1 MKQEMLSK
9 QPKVSI
15 IIPVYNG
22 SNYLKEAIDSA
33 LAQTYPNCEVLV
45 VNDGSCDEGKTE
57 TIALSYGDRIRY
69 FKKENGGV
77 ASALNMGIRQ
87 MTGEYF
93 SWLSH
98 DDVYYPNKVEREV
111 QAIIESGDPTKLV
124 QCEYDFYDEATGTYT
139 PTDFSKTYT
148 IKQLTNSVFCV
159 LQLQIHACCALIHK
173 SHFDRVGMFDE
184 SRPYTQ
190 DVEMWFRIF
199 RNQKSLWV
207 TEHLYKV
214 RVHAQSDSKHYYDAW
229 NKENSKLYLLM
240 MQQLSNGELAK
251 MYGTAETALCRI
263 IGLIRSRGGAMEAEE
278 LEKRY
283 RICLGEKNKQLNNSF
298 EIFLK
303 KYSKNIMKEIVLFG
317 AGQYGERLLYELVH
331 RGVHVRY
338 FMDNDPQKNNKY
350 IQGIPCHSLEFFKNK
365 KESFLIIIA
374 QRMNQDAISQ
384 MRKEE
389 FPYVITRQNLDG
401 VLLDYEPIR

>member
-1 MKQEMLSK
+1 MK

-22 SNYLKEAIDSA
+22 SNYLKQAIDSA

-57 TIALSYGDRIRY
+57 AIALSYGDRIRY

-111 QAIIESGDPTKLV
+111 QTIMESGSPTKLV

-148 IKQLTNSVFCV
+148 IEQLTNSVFSV

-184 SRPYTQ
+184 GLRTVQ
-190 DVEMWFRIF
+190 DIEMWFRLF
-199 RNQKSLWV
+199 RGQRSLFV
-207 TEHLYKV
+207 PERLYKV
-214 RVHAQSDSKHYYDAW
+214 REHAEAGNHTIPSYYP
-229 NKENSKLYLLM
+229 ETCRLYKNLIG
-240 MQQLSNGELAK
+240 QLSDQEIISIWGSTFCFYTRMNG
-251 MYGTAETALCRI
+251 
-263 IGLIRSRGGAMEAEE
+263 
-278 LEKRY
+278 
-283 RICLGEKNKQLNNSF
+283 
-298 EIFLK
+298 FLK
-303 KYSKNIMKEIVLFG
+303 SYGLEDEEIESLVSTSEKCEADLHNERTLHGLLHSKKVYIFG
-317 AGQYGERLLYELVH
+317 AGQYGKRVLYELT
-331 RGVHVRY
+331 VREIRVDG
-338 FMDNDPQKNNKY
+338 FLDNNPLREGQK
-350 IQGIPCHSLEFFKNK
+350 IQGIPCYMPEKELESND
-365 KESFLIIIA
+365 
-374 QRMNQDAISQ
+374 DAAVIVAVRNCKTILLQLEQLQ
-384 MRKEE
+384 MR
-389 FPYVITRQNLDG
+389 D
-401 VLLDYEPIR
+401 VLLKSDIEKTMYEEESANV

>member
-148 IKQLTNSVFCV
+148 IGRLTNSVFSV

-184 SRPYTQ
+184 GLRTVQ
-190 DVEMWFRIF
+190 DIEMWFRLF
-199 RNQKSLWV
+199 RGQKSLFV
-207 TEHLYKV
+207 PERLYKV
-214 RVHAQSDSKHYYDAW
+214 REHAEAGNHTIPSYYPETCRLY
-229 NKENSKLYLLM
+229 ENLIG
-240 MQQLSNGELAK
+240 QLSDQEIISIWGSTFCFYTRMNGFLRSYGLEDKEIESHVLAK
-251 MYGTAETALCRI
+251 EKSETDI
-263 IGLIRSRGGAMEAEE
+263 
-278 LEKRY
+278 
-283 RICLGEKNKQLNNSF
+283 KNESYLKQ
-298 EIFLK
+298 IFQSK
-303 KYSKNIMKEIVLFG
+303 KIYIFG
-317 AGQYGERLLYELVH
+317 AGQYGMRVLYELKM
-331 RGVHVRY
+331 RGIQVDG
-338 FMDNDPQKNNKY
+338 FLDNNPQREGQG
-350 IQGIPCHSLEFFKNK
+350 IQGVSCYMPEKELESNGDAVVIVAVRNCKTILSQLDK
-365 KESFLIIIA
+365 LHVADVFLKSDIEKI
-374 QRMNQDAISQ
+374 MY
-384 MRKEE
+384 EE
-389 FPYVITRQNLDG
+389 EITN
-401 VLLDYEPIR
+401 V

>member
-1 MKQEMLSK
+1 MKQQM

-22 SNYLKEAIDSA
+22 SNYLQEAIDSA
-33 LAQTYPNCEVLV
+33 LAQTYPNCEILV
-45 VNDGSCDEGKTE
+45 INDGSCDEGKTE
-57 TIALSYGDRIRY
+57 AIALSYGDRIRY

-98 DDVYYPNKVEREV
+98 DDVYYPNKVKREV
-111 QAIIESGDPTKLV
+111 QAILASGDPMKLV

-148 IKQLTNSVFCV
+148 IGQLTNSVFSV

-190 DVEMWFRIF
+190 DVEMWFRLF

-207 TEHLYKV
+207 TERLYKV

-229 NKENSKLYLLM
+229 NKENSKLYLMM
-240 MQQLSNGELAK
+240 MQQLSDGELAK

-263 IGLIRSRGGAMEAEE
+263 IGLIRSRNGIEEAEALENRFYTCIRRSSSCESDEAFQEYLNE
-278 LEKRY
+278 LT
-283 RICLGEKNKQLNNSF
+283 GNK
-298 EIFLK
+298 K
-303 KYSKNIMKEIVLFG
+303 KAIVLFG
-317 AGQYGERLLYELVH
+317 AGQYGVRMLYEMKH
-331 RGVHVRY
+331 RNIAVDY
-338 FMDNDPQKNNKY
+338 FMDNNP
-350 IQGIPCHSLEFFKNK
+350 K
-365 KESFLIIIA
+365 KEGKIVDGIMCHQLSFFREEKEKYFVIVT
-374 QRMNQDAISQ
+374 QRMCADALLQ
-384 MRKEE
+384 LKEE
-389 FPYVITRQNLDG
+389 AFPYVTSRQALDG
-401 VLLDYEPIR
+401 ALLDYAPRR

>member
-148 IKQLTNSVFCV
+148 IGRLTNSVFSV

-184 SRPYTQ
+184 GLRTVQ
-190 DVEMWFRIF
+190 DIEMWFRLF
-199 RNQKSLWV
+199 RGQKSLFV
-207 TEHLYKV
+207 PERLYKV
-214 RVHAQSDSKHYYDAW
+214 REHAEAGNHTIPSYYPETCRLY
-229 NKENSKLYLLM
+229 ENLIG
-240 MQQLSNGELAK
+240 QLSDQEIISIWGSTFCFYTRMNGFLRSYGLEDKEIESHVLAK
-251 MYGTAETALCRI
+251 EKSETDI
-263 IGLIRSRGGAMEAEE
+263 
-278 LEKRY
+278 
-283 RICLGEKNKQLNNSF
+283 KNESYLKQ
-298 EIFLK
+298 IFQSK
-303 KYSKNIMKEIVLFG
+303 KIYIFG
-317 AGQYGERLLYELVH
+317 AGQYGMRVLYELKV
-331 RGVHVRY
+331 RGIQVDG
-338 FMDNDPQKNNKY
+338 FLDNNPQREGQG
-350 IQGIPCHSLEFFKNK
+350 IQGVSCYMPEKELESNGDAVVIVAVRNCKTILSQLDK
-365 KESFLIIIA
+365 LHVADVFLKSDIEKI
-374 QRMNQDAISQ
+374 MY
-384 MRKEE
+384 EE
-389 FPYVITRQNLDG
+389 EITN
-401 VLLDYEPIR
+401 V

>member
-33 LAQTYPNCEVLV
+33 LAQTYSNCEVLV

-148 IKQLTNSVFCV
+148 IKQLTNSVFSV

-173 SHFDRVGMFDE
+173 SHFERVGMFDE
-184 SRPYTQ
+184 NLKTVQ
-190 DVEMWFRIF
+190 DIEMWFRLF
-199 RNQKSLWV
+199 RGQKSLFV
-207 TEHLYKV
+207 PERLYKV
-214 RVHAQSDSKHYYDAW
+214 REHAEAGNHTIPSYYSETCRLYKNLIGQMSDQEITSIWGSPFCFYTRT
-229 NKENSKLYLLM
+229 
-240 MQQLSNGELAK
+240 NGFLRSYGLEDEEIESHVLAK
-251 MYGTAETALCRI
+251 EKSETDI
-263 IGLIRSRGGAMEAEE
+263 
-278 LEKRY
+278 
-283 RICLGEKNKQLNNSF
+283 KNESYLKQ
-298 EIFLK
+298 IFQSK
-303 KYSKNIMKEIVLFG
+303 KIYIFG
-317 AGQYGERLLYELVH
+317 AGQYGMRVLYELKV
-331 RGVHVRY
+331 RGISVDG
-338 FMDNDPQKNNKY
+338 FLDNNPQREGQR
-350 IQGIPCHSLEFFKNK
+350 IQGVSCYMPEKELESNGDAVVIVAVRNCKTILSQLDK
-365 KESFLIIIA
+365 LHVADVFLKSDIEKI
-374 QRMNQDAISQ
+374 MY
-384 MRKEE
+384 EE
-389 FPYVITRQNLDG
+389 EITN
-401 VLLDYEPIR
+401 V

>member
-1 MKQEMLSK
+1 MKQQM

-22 SNYLKEAIDSA
+22 SNYLQEAIDSA
-33 LAQTYPNCEVLV
+33 LAQTYPNCEILV
-45 VNDGSCDEGKTE
+45 INDGSCDEGKTE

-111 QAIIESGDPTKLV
+111 QAIMESGSLTKLV

-148 IKQLTNSVFCV
+148 IEQLTNSVFSV

-184 SRPYTQ
+184 GLRTVQ
-190 DVEMWFRIF
+190 DIEMWFRLF
-199 RNQKSLWV
+199 RGQRSLFV
-207 TEHLYKV
+207 PERLYKV
-214 RVHAQSDSKHYYDAW
+214 REHAEAGNHTIPSYYP
-229 NKENSKLYLLM
+229 ETCRLYKNLIG
-240 MQQLSNGELAK
+240 QLSDQEIISIWGSTFCFYTRMNGFL
-251 MYGTAETALCRI
+251 
-263 IGLIRSRGGAMEAEE
+263 RSYE
-278 LEKRY
+278 LEDEE
-283 RICLGEKNKQLNNSF
+283 IESLVSTSEKCEADLCNERTLHGLLHS
-298 EIFLK
+298 K
-303 KYSKNIMKEIVLFG
+303 KVYIFG
-317 AGQYGERLLYELVH
+317 AGQYGKRVLYELA
-331 RGVHVRY
+331 VREIRVDG
-338 FMDNDPQKNNKY
+338 FLDNNPLREGQK
-350 IQGIPCHSLEFFKNK
+350 IQGIPCYMPEKELESND
-365 KESFLIIIA
+365 
-374 QRMNQDAISQ
+374 DAA
-384 MRKEE
+384 
-389 FPYVITRQNLDG
+389 VIVAVRNCKTILLQLEQLQVRD
-401 VLLDYEPIR
+401 VLLKSDIEKTMYEEEAANV